1 MSGQTGGQPGRY
13 QRSFS
18 GMIGAL
24 LVLLLV
30 IAGFVAFRAVNR
42 NDVKDPVTPIDW
54 RGPATYAREQADFEV
69 RSPESLPDGWIASSA
84 RWTGGRDP
92 HWHLGLLTEQRQYVG
107 LEQEDRSLDDMVE
120 EYVDPDAAQGK
131 DVVIAGQTWE
141 SWFDDEDQALVLEG
155 DDVTTLV
162 VGTVDRKT
170 VEDFVRSL
178 G

>member
-24 LVLLLV
+24 VVLLVV

-42 NDVKDPVTPIDW
+42 NDVKDPVTAIDW
-54 RGPATYAREQADFEV
+54 RGPATYAEEQADFEV
-69 RSPESLPDGWIASSA
+69 LTPEALPDDWIASSA
-84 RWTGGRDP
+84 RWTGGREP

-107 LEQEDRSLDDMVE
+107 LEQEDRSSDDMVE

-131 DVVIAGQTWE
+131 ELVIYGVTWE
-141 SWFDDEDQALVLEG
+141 WWFDE
-155 DDVTTLV
+155 
-162 VGTVDRKT
+162 
-170 VEDFVRSL
+170 
-178 G
+178 